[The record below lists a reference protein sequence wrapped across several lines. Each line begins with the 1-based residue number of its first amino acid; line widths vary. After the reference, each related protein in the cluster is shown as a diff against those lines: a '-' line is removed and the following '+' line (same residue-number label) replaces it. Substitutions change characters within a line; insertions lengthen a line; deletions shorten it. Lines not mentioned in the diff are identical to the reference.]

1 MRLLAGRDGPAGRDF
16 VPDNVNCHDLAAVA
30 VALFGEGVCSVR
42 PIRRARVHCTNA
54 ASADRFAAEM
64 SQHLGIIVERADTPA
79 RNLEDADVICT
90 ATPSSTPVFADN
102 EVPPGAHINAVGAYR
117 PGMVEIPTA
126 TIRRAL
132 VVVDHHAVFASVA
145 ESRKGGRGQNSCTH
159 LHAAG
164 HRESSAADA
173 RADLRL
179 TD

>member
-126 TIRRAL
+126 TIRRPSL
-132 VVVDHHAVFASVA
+132 WWIFTPY
-145 ESRKGGRGQNSCTH
+145 SRAWRSLEK
-159 LHAAG
+159 
-164 HRESSAADA
+164 ADA
-173 RADLRL
+173 AKTPARISMPPDIASLPLPTLARICG
-179 TD
+179 